1 MTILVTAATK
11 HGATAE
17 IAEAIGRALETAG
30 HVVTVEAVD
39 CVTSVEPYEAVILGS
54 GVYIG
59 HWLAPARAFAHAHG
73 EDLRARPTWL
83 FSSGPIGAPPLPKAE
98 DAVDVDDLMQETGAR
113 DHRLFGGRVDRH
125 RLGFAE
131 RAVLL
136 AVRAQDGDYRDWEEI
151 SAWAGGI
158 AAELVSMRGRAADQ
172 SASPAA

>member
-11 HGATAE
+11 HGSTAE
-17 IAEAIGRALETAG
+17 IAEAIGRALEAAG
-30 HVVTVEAVD
+30 HAVTVETVD
-39 CVTSVEPYEAVILGS
+39 RVTSLEPFEAVILGS

-59 HWLAPARAFAHAHG
+59 HWLGPARAFARAHA

-98 DAVDVDDLMQETGAR
+98 DAVDVDELVQQTGAR
-113 DHRLFGGRVDRH
+113 EHRLFGGCVDRH

-136 AVRAQDGDYRDWEEI
+136 AVRAQDGDYRDWDDI
-151 SAWAGGI
+151 SAWARGI
-158 AAELVSMRGRAADQ
+158 AAELVTMRQPAAGQ